1 MARLPLFQLS
11 SHAYVSL
18 CPVAKHA
25 SCAVALNAVALL
37 AFLVSI
43 AARCGFP
50 CNFLRPIPPPGP
62 ELAHPRSPRERVEA
76 MFAHHTPRLLEAKPD
91 EGAACVDVLLK
102 WFQANEES
110 LLCDLAARLG
120 GAGQALMHW
129 RPKHL
134 ARWLTGS
141 SPGLG
146 LPAHVAD
153 AVLRLSIDGLALLKL
168 ESALLDAFRL
178 ASLESNMCGIEISQ
192 ILAEN
197 LRKPPESVAFRY
209 S

>member
-1 MARLPLFQLS
+1 MHMHMCMHMHACKN
-11 SHAYVSL
+11 SHIHIHIRTY
-18 CPVAKHA
+18 
-25 SCAVALNAVALL
+25 
-37 AFLVSI
+37 
-43 AARCGFP
+43 
-50 CNFLRPIPPPGP
+50 
-62 ELAHPRSPRERVEA
+62 LAHTWLGLGLGLCFSLTREG
-76 MFAHHTPRLLEAKPD
+76 K
-91 EGAACVDVLLK
+91 G
-102 WFQANEES
+102 
-110 LLCDLAARLG
+110 LG